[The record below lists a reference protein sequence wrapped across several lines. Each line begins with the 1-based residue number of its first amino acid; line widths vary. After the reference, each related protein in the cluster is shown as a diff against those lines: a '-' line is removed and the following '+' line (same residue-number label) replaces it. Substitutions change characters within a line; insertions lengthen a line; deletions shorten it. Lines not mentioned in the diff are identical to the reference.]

1 MSAIGKILLIRS
13 LFLPML
19 DSFRFTSDNYEINY
33 NSEFNDPIVK
43 VKSNVNFKKQSE
55 VKINPKSS
63 GDSLLIY
70 YGISLDNNN
79 HDCLSLSLTF
89 SERKDDKLVS
99 ERSAYFGKYFLYD
112 RNHFDLIEECVY
124 PNNPFIKRILFY
136 YYVLMLDQLDFE
148 KEEPRRTDLEKD
160 KIIVNFIKENLLA
173 LEGLE
178 KTTIEEEQK
187 RMASETNPFLKNAI
201 NYKINQRKLLKILI
215 SKYEDQVNFLVK
227 DEVL

>member
-1 MSAIGKILLIRS
+1 
-13 LFLPML
+13 ML
-19 DSFRFTSDNYEINY
+19 DSFRFTNGSQEILYEN
-33 NSEFNDPIVK
+33 EFNNNTVTVK
-43 VKSNVNFKKQSE
+43 TNSSFKKQSE
-55 VKINPKSS
+55 VKVGSKSS

-70 YGISLDNNN
+70 YGIAMDNNP

-99 ERSAYFGKYFLYD
+99 ERSAYFGKYFLFD

-124 PNNPFIKRILFY
+124 PNNPFVKRILFY

-160 KIIVNFIKENLLA
+160 KIIVNFIKENLQA
-173 LEGLE
+173 LESLE
-178 KTTIEEEQK
+178 KTTIEEEEK
-187 RMASETNPFLKNAI
+187 RMTTETNPFLKNAI
-201 NYKINQRKLLKILI
+201 KYKINQRKLLKVLI